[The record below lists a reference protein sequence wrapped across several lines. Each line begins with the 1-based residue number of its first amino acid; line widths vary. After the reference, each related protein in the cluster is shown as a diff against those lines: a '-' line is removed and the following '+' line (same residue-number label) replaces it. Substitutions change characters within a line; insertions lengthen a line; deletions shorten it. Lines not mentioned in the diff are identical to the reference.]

1 MFSIVVSQ
9 VKFSPIIFLNYL
21 SSGSDFQPSNNDV
34 KIFGAGVNVKYKSK
48 KLNIS
53 AEFINH
59 RLYGSSSRDSLHNFN
74 FQQGLSWGASN
85 GNLGDSFDYDFANL
99 NVRYKINSGELF
111 FGKMNPQW
119 GAGHSKVILSDK
131 SPSFPL
137 FGYNWEV
144 NNGLSTEYFHG
155 QLNSLIQD
163 TSKDEYYTNDG
174 ERLITPNV
182 SRSIAAHRFIWSPI
196 KELSI
201 ICTETVI
208 YGVRGMDFHYLMPLI
223 PFWPLQHYLGD
234 TDNLQMAGEII
245 YSPSSRLKFYGT
257 IFMDEWA
264 PDRTFKDDNHNWFAY
279 QWGLTRLKLLNDFD
293 QLRLEF
299 TWTDSRIYHHRFKV
313 NDYYSHNYPLGFWA
327 GPHAEEI
334 YISYNIHMFHMDW
347 AANIS
352 KAKRGEFTALEDQYG
367 DNKGAVKRYGG
378 LVEEK
383 LFIELEVKKPLYKT
397 LFMKA
402 GVSYV
407 EWKNAGFSPENVILD
422 NLRSIQKVSVNIF
435 IGYQFIT

>member
-1 MFSIVVSQ
+1 MFSMVVSQ
-9 VKFSPIIFLNYL
+9 VEFSPIIYLNYL

-155 QLNSLIQD
+155 QLNSLIKD
-163 TSKDEYYTNDG
+163 KSNDEYYTDDR
-174 ERLITPNV
+174 EILKRPNV
-182 SRSIAAHRFIWSPI
+182 SRNIAAHRFIWSPI
-196 KELSI
+196 KEFSI

-208 YGVRGMDFHYLMPLI
+208 YGVRGIDFHYLMPLI
-223 PFWPLQHYLGD
+223 PFWSLQHYLGD
-234 TDNLQMAGEII
+234 TDNIQMAGEII
-245 YSPSSRLKFYGT
+245 YSPSNRLKFYGT

-264 PDRTFKDDNHNWFAY
+264 PDKTFDDDNHNWFAY
-279 QWGLTRLKLLNDFD
+279 QCGLIRSSLLNEFD
-293 QLRLEF
+293 QFRLEF
-299 TWTDSRIYHHRFKV
+299 TWTDSRIYRHRLRV

-334 YISYNIHMFHMDW
+334 YISYNMYMFNMDLT
-347 AANIS
+347 AKIS
-352 KAKRGEFTALEDQYG
+352 KAKRGEFTDLEDQYWG
-367 DNKGAVKRYGG
+367 SNGLINRYEG

-383 LFIELEVKKPLYKT
+383 LFIELEVKRPLYRT

-402 GVSYV
+402 GISYV
-407 EWKNAGFSPENVILD
+407 DWKNAGFSPGNMILD
-422 NLRSIQKVSVNIF
+422 HLETIEKVSFNFLISYNF
-435 IGYQFIT
+435 IS